1 MMVSKQPNPNS
12 RKQKRGSCQRGPG
25 ERKAQTI
32 DRKSTEKKWKKVSVG
47 PSVDPLHI
55 KVQQGL
61 FFSAVRMTASHSK
74 TKDLLQCREPG
85 SSYF

>member
-1 MMVSKQPNPNS
+1 MVSKQPNPNS
-12 RKQKRGSCQRGPG
+12 RKQKRGSSQRGPG
-25 ERKAQTI
+25 KRKALTR
-32 DRKSTEKKWKKVSVG
+32 DRKRTEKKWKKVRVG

-55 KVQQGL
+55 KVRQGL

-74 TKDLLQCREPG
+74 TKDLLQRHEPG